1 MKLSAGKYWGMRRL
15 ADGNGRWKMIAI
27 DQRPPI
33 MIPVAAKRGL
43 ADAPYEDVAQVK
55 QVITRALAPHAS
67 AMLLDP
73 NYAYPRCIGH
83 VPARVGVC
91 LSLEHH
97 ITDETAGG
105 RLSNTIPGWSVAKIR
120 RIGGDAVKLLVWYRP
135 DAPAAV
141 RERQQAFV
149 RRIGA
154 ECVAHDIVLL
164 LELLIYSLP
173 GDSAAPAGA
182 ARSQLVLDSMRD
194 FADPGYGVDIYKLEP
209 PAMIAGVPDPRGP
222 EAGPVQRLYERLG
235 AMTTRPWVLLS
246 AGASAADFE
255 RSLTYA
261 YRAGASGYLCGRA
274 IWQEAFENFPDMVKM
289 QRALAE
295 EAVPYLHRINGLT
308 DELARPWH
316 EHPAFV
322 GGVELGGDGP
332 AFAETYASENY

>member
-1 MKLSAGKYWGMRRL
+1 
-15 ADGNGRWKMIAI
+15 MIAI
-27 DQRPPI
+27 DQRGPI

-43 ADAPYEDVAQVK
+43 AEAPYEDVAEVK

-73 NYAYPRCIGH
+73 NYAYARCIGH

-105 RLSNTIPGWSVAKIR
+105 RRSDTIPDWSVAKIR

-141 RERQQAFV
+141 REHQQAFV

-154 ECVAHDIVLL
+154 ECRAHDIVLL
-164 LELLIYSLP
+164 LELLVYPLP
-173 GDSAAPAGA
+173 GEPAAPLDA
-182 ARSQLVLDSMRD
+182 ARSQLVLDAMRD

-209 PAMIAGVPDPRGP
+209 PAMIAGVPDPHGP
-222 EAGPVQRLYERLG
+222 DAGPVQRLYERLG
-235 AMTTRPWVLLS
+235 AMATRPWVLLS

-274 IWQEAFENFPDMVKM
+274 IWHKAFENFPDMVKM
-289 QRALAE
+289 QRVLAD
-295 EAVPYLHRINGLT
+295 EAVPYLHRINALT
-308 DELARPWH
+308 DELALPWH
-316 EHPAFV
+316 KHEAMV
-322 GGVELGGDGP
+322 GGVQLDGDGP
-332 AFAETYASENY
+332 AFAEAYPSGN